1 MSYTFTNTSTFTR
14 TSAQYIASKVAA
26 DLRRMNAFYGHSEH
40 PSEQEVEDYYN
51 ELVEFLIH
59 GFLESVEYGFKRNK
73 ERIVSLKY
81 SVQINGTLT
90 DSHAGGVYARADI
103 NGASWFSFLCLNSKI
118 SLLSPEALK
127 DFHGKLP
134 FVRSEGQAPKDGQ
147 GYWAIDRSYFT
158 DGVGTQRQTF
168 RPY

>member
-1 MSYTFTNTSTFTR
+1 MYEQLYQSCLTSGRRLYIDNDKQLIHIIGDEINTFKLSED
-14 TSAQYIASKVAA
+14 SKWEDFRVK
-26 DLRRMNAFYGHSEH
+26 LRRVDNLK
-40 PSEQEVEDYYN
+40 Q
-51 ELVEFLIH
+51 
-59 GFLESVEYGFKRNK
+59 

-90 DSHAGGVYARADI
+90 DGHAGGVYARADI
-103 NGASWFSFLCLNSKI
+103 SGSGWFSFLCHNSKM

-147 GYWAIDRSYFT
+147 GYWAIDRSYST